1 MAMQAVKDLV
11 AKNLVMV
18 FSKSTCPFC
27 MRAKATIKEH
37 GHDFHAVELD
47 QLAEGK
53 EMQASLLELTGQR
66 TVPNVF
72 IKGKHLG
79 GCDDTLAA
87 LDSGKFKEMMQG

>member
-1 MAMQAVKDLV
+1 MLSSTKCCFH
-11 AKNLVMV
+11 LVMV

-66 TVPNVF
+66 TGVRNN
-72 IKGKHLG
+72 
-79 GCDDTLAA
+79 TLC
-87 LDSGKFKEMMQG
+87 LSGLLP